1 MVGIYK
7 ITNPK
12 GRVYIGQSVNLKKRR
27 REYSHLQS
35 CKNQKK
41 LYVSLVKYGFS
52 AHIFEV
58 VEECDVDQLN
68 ERERHWQDFYNV
80 LGEGGLNLRLTQT
93 NDRSGYC
100 SQETAN
106 RIGDSNRGKKKPPRT
121 EEHRKNLSNSRK
133 GNKPSELT
141 RQKFREI
148 RMGKTG
154 AESWK
159 GANNPSARA
168 VRDTETGQ
176 VYETVRAAAKA
187 IGVLPATLQAW
198 LSGRNKN
205 KSTMKFL

>member
-7 ITNPK
+7 ITSPSGK
-12 GRVYIGQSVNLKKRR
+12 VYIGQSVNLKKRR

-52 AHIFEV
+52 EHIFEV
-58 VEECDVDQLN
+58 IEECEVGVLN

-93 NDRSGYC
+93 NDRSGHC

-106 RIGDSNRGKKKPPRT
+106 RIGDGNRGRKKPPRT
-121 EEHRKNLSNSRK
+121 GEHRKNLSNSLK

-154 AESWK
+154 TESWK

-168 VRDTETGQ
+168 VRDTETEQ

-205 KSTMKFL
+205 KSTMEFL

>member
-1 MVGIYK
+1 MTGVYK
-7 ITNPK
+7 ITSPSGK
-12 GRVYIGQSVNLKKRR
+12 VYIGQSVNLKKRR

-35 CKNQKK
+35 CKTQKK

-52 AHIFEV
+52 KHIFEV
-58 VEECDVDQLN
+58 VEECEIDQLN
-68 ERERHWQDFYNV
+68 VRERYWQDFYNV

-93 NDRSGYC
+93 DDRSGHC

-121 EEHRKNLSNSRK
+121 EEHKKHLSEALQ
-133 GNKPSELT
+133 GNNPSELT

-168 VRDTETGQ
+168 VRDVETGQ
-176 VYETVRAAAKA
+176 VYETVRTAAKA
-187 IGVLPATLQAW
+187 IGILPATLQAW
-198 LSGRNKN
+198 LSGKNNN
-205 KSTMKFL
+205 KSTMEFL